1 MAEKKA
7 QIRVYLPTDI
17 DKVLKILAA
26 VKESSVNA
34 IVNEAIE
41 HWLEEHDQQE
51 IIQRLNL
58 DTLDEL

>member
-1 MAEKKA
+1 MQCCVASTKA
-7 QIRVYLPTDI
+7 IAPLKYLSI
-17 DKVLKILAA
+17 DAL
-26 VKESSVNA
+26 E
-34 IVNEAIE
+34 NEAIE